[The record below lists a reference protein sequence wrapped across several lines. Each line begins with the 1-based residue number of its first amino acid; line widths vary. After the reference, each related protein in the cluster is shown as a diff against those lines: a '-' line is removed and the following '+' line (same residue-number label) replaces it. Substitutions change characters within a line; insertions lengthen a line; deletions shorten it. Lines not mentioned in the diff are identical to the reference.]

1 MDFHRRLRHPN
12 FVGDLFVLETG
23 DNQHHHLAFT
33 QRQRVEARAQFCNSF
48 VVLATDTILIERPL
62 EPRSRTTTRGW
73 TCSACHEVATHR
85 RATAGRGL

>member
-12 FVGDLFVLETG
+12 LVGDLFVLETG

-48 VVLATDTILIERPL
+48 VVLATDTILIAPA
-62 EPRSRTTTRGW
+62 G
-73 TCSACHEVATHR
+73 
-85 RATAGRGL
+85 TAVTYYHSWLDLLCLP